1 MSVSARQGHPLLVG
15 TDPRLHDTI
24 NVAGGTV
31 VRVIDRATPQPSRAV
46 AGWRG

>member
-15 TDPRLHDTI
+15 TDPRLHNTI

-31 VRVIDRATPQPSRAV
+31 VRVIDRATPQPHLAAPGR
-46 AGWRG
+46 RG